1 MVKEA
6 VKTIVICRPHF
17 TTWKIQRGLQKATR
31 INKFTFRK
39 LLGCKSNLLKIVF
52 IYYQRTIGN

>member
-52 IYYQRTIGN
+52 IYYQ